1 MAVSFDEFVNTLR
14 GRLDPV
20 IEAVDNGTTSRRLS
34 RAVVYVEGS
43 FEVEEYDCRY
53 AAGTMDMEMGVLGWS
68 VSWSVEQTL
77 FGQLTNVSARLQPYN
92 FGIVTLDERTY
103 DVLVPT
109 EEDLCRIRFE
119 GSYQLGFPLD
129 RYVDRPDATVVF
141 TEEVAA
147 LVRLTVFG
155 WWNFHFQVSQM
166 VPNDPLQFIA
176 DLIVLK
182 NESVGLTSLLAPAVM
197 RTLERIT
204 DAPYD
209 SSELRIKPSRACY
222 VPPPVWVQ
230 RCVQVSAKLESG
242 APFGLNSSSA
252 NSSSIFNAFSAALGR
267 ALVDQQ
273 VLNRVWDVQVQSVAA
288 VPLEQADTLQV
299 AVRVDYEVDQKDE
312 TKGVSMIGRQVT
324 SALETTA
331 VEVAPSSLYEVAYT
345 ITPCH
350 TPSAFSS

>member
-1 MAVSFDEFVNTLR
+1 
-14 GRLDPV
+14 V

-43 FEVEEYDCRY
+43 FEVEQDGCRY
-53 AAGTMDMEMGVLGWS
+53 AAGTMDMEMGVLGSS
-68 VSWSVEQTL
+68 VIWSVEETL
-77 FGQLTNVSARLQPYN
+77 FGQLTNVSTRLQPYD

-109 EEDLCRIRFE
+109 EEDLCRILFE

-129 RYVDRPDATVVF
+129 RYVDRPDASVVF

-147 LVRLTVFG
+147 LVRLTLFG
-155 WWNFHFQVSQM
+155 WWNFHFQVGQM
-166 VPNDPLQFIA
+166 VANDPLQFFA
-176 DLIVLK
+176 ELIVLK

-209 SSELRIKPSRACY
+209 NSELKLKPSRACY

-242 APFGLNSSSA
+242 APFGLNSSPA
-252 NSSSIFNAFSAALGR
+252 NSSSIIFNAFSAALGR
-267 ALVDQQ
+267 ALIDQQ
-273 VLNRVWDVQVQSVAA
+273 VLGRVWDVQVQSVAA
-288 VPLEQADTLQV
+288 VPPEQADTLQV

-312 TKGVSMIGRQVT
+312 AKGVSMIGRQVT

-350 TPSAFSS
+350 TPPAFSS